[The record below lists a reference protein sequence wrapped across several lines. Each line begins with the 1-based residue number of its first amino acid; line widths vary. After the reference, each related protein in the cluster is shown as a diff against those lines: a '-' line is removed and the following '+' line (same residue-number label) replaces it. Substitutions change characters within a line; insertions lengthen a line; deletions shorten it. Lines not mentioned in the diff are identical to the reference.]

1 MSNDTDKKRWKKE
14 AKQLKE
20 DLKNRKKV
28 VQTRE
33 VPITFPKKTN
43 HLNKIR
49 HHQTQKKQTII
60 YGNTSAYK
68 SYVPPNIIP

>member
-33 VPITFPKKTN
+33 VPITFPKKNKPSQQNSPSPNSKETDHN
-43 HLNKIR
+43 LRQHLGI
-49 HHQTQKKQTII
+49 
-60 YGNTSAYK
+60 
-68 SYVPPNIIP
+68 